1 MSVIETPLDQIAV
14 LEAKIDRL
22 SEQLAILTADA
33 TERTR
38 RRAMVSE
45 LTGDLTSVSSDAMA
59 KAVDLL
65 AEAERKGY
73 FTFATAAAGVADR
86 VVTNFD
92 EHDVD
97 QLGDNV
103 VAILQTVRE
112 ITQPEMLTLLG
123 RMVDAVRAEQDAV
136 QFETDEA
143 PSFWA
148 LARQLRD
155 PAVRRGMGR
164 ALHTLRAVSTSTTA
178 GTNHSAQEATP

>member
-1 MSVIETPLDQIAV
+1 MSITETPVDQIA
-14 LEAKIDRL
+14 LLTAKIDRL
-22 SEQLAILTADA
+22 TDQLAILTAD
-33 TERTR
+33 TVERAR
-38 RRAMVSE
+38 QREMVSE
-45 LTGDLTSVSSDAMA
+45 LTGDLSSVSSGAMA
-59 KAVDLL
+59 KAVELL

-73 FTFATAAAGVADR
+73 FTFAAAAVGVADR

-103 VAILQTVRE
+103 VAILETVRE

-136 QFETDEA
+136 QFETDDA

-164 ALHTLRAVSTSTTA
+164 ALHTLKAVSTET
-178 GTNHSAQEATP
+178 SAPTR